1 MSDIF
6 DFSQIKNKKN
16 QKIKKKY
23 IIYYSM
29 VRSELLQKMSNL
41 YPNVLRKDIER
52 ILNIIISEI
61 IEALKRD
68 EMVQIRGWG
77 TMKIKIRKARLAR
90 NPKKF
95 RNSSNSEKKAIKWKM
110 SKTFFNQLNKN
121 FTENKISDTY

>member
-1 MSDIF
+1 
-6 DFSQIKNKKN
+6 
-16 QKIKKKY
+16 
-23 IIYYSM
+23 M

-90 NPKKF
+90 NPK
-95 RNSSNSEKKAIKWKM
+95 NSETVQIPEKKAIKWKM

-121 FTENKISDTY
+121 FTENKISDTH